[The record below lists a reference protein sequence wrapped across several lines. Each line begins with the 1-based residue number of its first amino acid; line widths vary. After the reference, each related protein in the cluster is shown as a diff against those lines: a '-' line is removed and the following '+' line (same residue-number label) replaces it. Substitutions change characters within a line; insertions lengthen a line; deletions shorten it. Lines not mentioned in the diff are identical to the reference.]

1 MTRLEWRRPP
11 RYSPNSGVGEAWDLH
26 DLDDALVNWRIR
38 GRITYLGLTR
48 AANWADRM
56 QQWRI
61 DRRGGDH
68 LTRVIE
74 IEAKSV
80 EEAKA
85 TALAIIVLTN

>member
-1 MTRLEWRRPP
+1 VTRLEWRSP
-11 RYSPNSGVGEAWDLH
+11 RYNTGDGEVWDLH
-26 DLDDALVNWRIR
+26 DMDANLINWRIR

-61 DRRGGDH
+61 DRPGGNPPP
-68 LTRVIE
+68 TM

-85 TALAIIVLTN
+85 TALAILVLTN

>member
-1 MTRLEWRRPP
+1 LEWRRPP

-26 DLDDALVNWRIR
+26 DLDDALVNWRTGIR

-61 DRRGGDH
+61 DRRGGDP
-68 LTRVIE
+68 LTRVID
-74 IEAKSV
+74 IEAQSV

-85 TALAIIVLTN
+85 TALAILLLTN